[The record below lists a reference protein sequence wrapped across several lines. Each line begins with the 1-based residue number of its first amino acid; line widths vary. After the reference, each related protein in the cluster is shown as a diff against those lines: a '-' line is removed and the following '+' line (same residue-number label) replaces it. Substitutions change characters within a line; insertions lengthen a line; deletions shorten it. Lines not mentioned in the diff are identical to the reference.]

1 MYECLNC
8 KWEGTTGE
16 VASTPHSQGE
26 PGSRANVQPEKRH
39 KRVVVQC
46 KKCGKE
52 SLWFN
57 SSRAVYQCLNRRCRW
72 EGTAAEYASMPGFQL
87 RPKPPVF
94 QGFEVPVWLVRTLE
108 SRKFWAA
115 VGGLA
120 VVLWLALGL
129 ALHVYDT
136 WSLATGLG
144 LVISTL
150 VATRFVLKRFV
161 RQYTVIAAS
170 SRRGAGKGRGAN
182 WVRRVVASS
191 WVRLLVVLVVIA
203 GLVAVPWTGY
213 LLFTHQMDPV
223 IGTITFVVEFGL
235 LIWLVRVLG
244 SSRRMSAKPSF
255 KLVFFSVAGIALVC
269 AFAGIEPLASY
280 KNVGWDYCGDLGGRV
295 GEWFETRVPPPEPVD
310 RESAIAKVKPAVVRV
325 DVGDGGGSGMVIN
338 ELGYILTCNHVV
350 ENVQSVTINLMDRQ
364 YGGSVV
370 GRDEL
375 SDLAIVRIAV
385 GGAEVPAVTL
395 GDSDKLQSGEEVIVI
410 GYPLGS
416 EVATP
421 SKGIFSAFQEIHGVD
436 YIQTD
441 AAINP
446 GNSGGALINLKGEVI
461 GVVSWKIGHE
471 LVEGMGFAVPI
482 NDVKRFIT

>member
-1 MYECLNC
+1 MSRTRTVIYCRKCGEKSLWYNPSRGMYECLNC

-170 SRRGAGKGRGAN
+170 SRRGAGP
-182 WVRRVVASS
+182 SS
-191 WVRLLVVLVVIA
+191 ER
-203 GLVAVPWTGY
+203 Y
-213 LLFTHQMDPV
+213 
-223 IGTITFVVEFGL
+223 
-235 LIWLVRVLG
+235 
-244 SSRRMSAKPSF
+244 
-255 KLVFFSVAGIALVC
+255 
-269 AFAGIEPLASY
+269 
-280 KNVGWDYCGDLGGRV
+280 
-295 GEWFETRVPPPEPVD
+295 
-310 RESAIAKVKPAVVRV
+310 
-325 DVGDGGGSGMVIN
+325 
-338 ELGYILTCNHVV
+338 
-350 ENVQSVTINLMDRQ
+350 
-364 YGGSVV
+364 
-370 GRDEL
+370 
-375 SDLAIVRIAV
+375 
-385 GGAEVPAVTL
+385 
-395 GDSDKLQSGEEVIVI
+395 
-410 GYPLGS
+410 
-416 EVATP
+416 
-421 SKGIFSAFQEIHGVD
+421 
-436 YIQTD
+436 
-441 AAINP
+441 
-446 GNSGGALINLKGEVI
+446 
-461 GVVSWKIGHE
+461 
-471 LVEGMGFAVPI
+471 
-482 NDVKRFIT
+482 